1 MARYT
6 DSDQDPKAEAVT
18 VIRVAGILVLV
29 MVYAL
34 VSLGTGDSALNTNGS
49 PTLGV
54 TSRRMRRSH
63 LRDAWKR
70 RGRRGKRQRN

>member
-6 DSDQDPKAEAVT
+6 DSDQVPKAEAVT
-18 VIRVAGILVLV
+18 AIRVAGILLLV
-29 MVYAL
+29 MVY
-34 VSLGTGDSALNTNGS
+34 VQESGDAGVLASNTNGS

-54 TSRRMRRSH
+54 TSRRMRRLP